1 MKRKWLAIGIILLFV
16 GLNSLSSTTLGK
28 TWLYAHVDCHIEG
41 VPSDAVTWDY
51 ASPQNS
57 FIKWVVIHL
66 DFNSSKGNGSMILK
80 PIARSALSYDFPE
93 DFTSLKILFIYNYLG
108 GIIFQLGA
116 GDDYNLLCRGNG
128 LYVEVN

>member
-1 MKRKWLAIGIILLFV
+1 MKRKWLAIVILLFV

-57 FIKWVVIHL
+57 FIKWNVINLH
-66 DFNSSKGNGSMILK
+66 FNSSKGNGSIILK

-93 DFTSLKILFIYNYLG
+93 DFISLKFLFIYNYLG
-108 GIIFQLGA
+108 GIIFQPGA

-128 LYVEVN
+128 LYVEIN